1 MPQEK
6 LSLKKLLHKMTFNV
20 APSLERRNFPIG
32 SSHNKD
38 LGRVTIWRNYNF
50 VIELTVACGKRILCM
65 FINYFLSKLKK
76 GL

>member
-20 APSLERRNFPIG
+20 APSLERRNFPID

-38 LGRVTIWRNYNF
+38 FGRVTIWRYYK
-50 VIELTVACGKRILCM
+50 IRD
-65 FINYFLSKLKK
+65 
-76 GL
+76 